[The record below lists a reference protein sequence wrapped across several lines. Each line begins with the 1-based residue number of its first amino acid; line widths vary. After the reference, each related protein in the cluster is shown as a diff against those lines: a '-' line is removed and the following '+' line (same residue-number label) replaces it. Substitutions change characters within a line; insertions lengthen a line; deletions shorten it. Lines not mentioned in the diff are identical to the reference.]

1 MATALTG
8 DAHASA
14 SKSDASSMASAGAPA
29 SWMEVLREPRVEQQ
43 PGLHLYP
50 KQQVQ
55 PRMAS
60 TQGTSDS
67 MTPGGN
73 AHRMSVQQ
81 NWNCPPPQESGEM
94 RMQFV
99 SFITQHVLGF
109 FFSAGL
115 ISPQQVQAGLQIK
128 PSHDK
133 QKTWYLVRQPLL
145 NETEN
150 IKKTEME

>member
-1 MATALTG
+1 
-8 DAHASA
+8 
-14 SKSDASSMASAGAPA
+14 
-29 SWMEVLREPRVEQQ
+29 
-43 PGLHLYP
+43 
-50 KQQVQ
+50 
-55 PRMAS
+55 
-60 TQGTSDS
+60 
-67 MTPGGN
+67 
-73 AHRMSVQQ
+73 
-81 NWNCPPPQESGEM
+81 
-94 RMQFV
+94 MQFV